1 MTSRIT
7 NQIKRFEANVFF
19 RFHETDLS
27 YIKRRRQAIQI
38 DLYNTTEK
46 YENQRQKTCQSECR
60 QKPQIMTTSSVLK
73 LTSVKKSSKRWPQ

>member
-1 MTSRIT
+1 MKLTC
-7 NQIKRFEANVFF
+7 FFF

-27 YIKRRRQAIQI
+27 YIKSRRQAIQI

-73 LTSVKKSSKRWPQ
+73 LTSVKKVVKDGLSNIASKIDLK